1 MAVTPMMQQYFAV
14 KETVKDCILM
24 YRLGDFYEM
33 FYDDARIASRV
44 LDLVLTGR
52 ACGEEERAPMCGVP
66 FHAVDGY
73 IAKLI
78 AAGYRVAVCEQTED
92 PATAKGIVNR
102 EVIRIV
108 TPGTVVDTGYLSEE
122 KNNFICCIHTDG
134 ARVGLAFA
142 DISTGEMYAKGFES
156 CSEGEMFAE
165 LASYSPTEVLC
176 GADIGEKVRDF
187 AENRLGSMIT
197 VLDGA

>member
-122 KNNFICCIHTDG
+122 KNNFICCIHTGRRPGRAGVCGYLHGRD
-134 ARVGLAFA
+134 VCKGL
-142 DISTGEMYAKGFES
+142 
-156 CSEGEMFAE
+156 
-165 LASYSPTEVLC
+165 
-176 GADIGEKVRDF
+176 
-187 AENRLGSMIT
+187 
-197 VLDGA
+197 